1 MTTLAGLVITI
12 LPNPKE
18 MHMLRT
24 LAAAVLGCLL
34 FIAPASANESCAP
47 WEQTL
52 VDLYNDYGEL
62 PAHIAVVQ
70 GGVLIVTVNPQTGT
84 FTVLIQP
91 NEDAVCF
98 VGAGEHWSAA
108 DQGII
113 DNILDEAHK
122 TPSEGPPATKQGT
135 PRRPEP
141 SML

>member
-1 MTTLAGLVITI
+1 
-12 LPNPKE
+12 
-18 MHMLRT
+18 MLRA
-24 LAAAVLGCLL
+24 LAAAVAACLL

-52 VDLYNDYGEL
+52 VNIYVDYGEL

-84 FTVLIQP
+84 FTIFIQP
-91 NEDAVCF
+91 NEDIVCF

-108 DQGII
+108 DQAII
-113 DNILDEAHK
+113 DNILDKAHK
-122 TPSEGPPATKQGT
+122 TPSAGPRNQQGT
-135 PRRPEP
+135 PRRPAP